1 MEREKETRKRKKL
14 LRGFQ
19 KTFHH
24 FSFHLLNQF
33 ACPPRAREGLMHTV
47 VTASLLHYQLLDL
60 LIELSL
66 MFRIK
71 EKGRDWQWAS
81 LRRAPAGT
89 VLQPA
94 GEAPRGAMSSVQ
106 MAVGVCFQASSLGN
120 FKQGEDRRMIYGKL
134 ISNRFKSCFSC
145 HLNLLLA
152 DSVYFLHILNI

>member
-24 FSFHLLNQF
+24 FSFHLLNEF

-47 VTASLLHYQLLDL
+47 VTASLLDL

-71 EKGRDWQWAS
+71 GKGRD
-81 LRRAPAGT
+81 
-89 VLQPA
+89 
-94 GEAPRGAMSSVQ
+94 
-106 MAVGVCFQASSLGN
+106 
-120 FKQGEDRRMIYGKL
+120 
-134 ISNRFKSCFSC
+134 
-145 HLNLLLA
+145 
-152 DSVYFLHILNI
+152 